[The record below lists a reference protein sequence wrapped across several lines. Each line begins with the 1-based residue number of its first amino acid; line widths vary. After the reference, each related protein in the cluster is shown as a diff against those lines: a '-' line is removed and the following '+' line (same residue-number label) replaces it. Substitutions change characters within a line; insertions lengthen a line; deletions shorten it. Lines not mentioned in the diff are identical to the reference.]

1 MRRILVIIIVLL
13 ISFSTVGAQ
22 DGEETL
28 RVFWMKGPS
37 DSEAALEL
45 VQRFADEF
53 EDSHPNVTVDLELVD
68 WGEGRQRIH
77 DAVEAG
83 NPPDIAVVG
92 ARWVPEF
99 VASGYI
105 EPLDRY
111 ITRNFRRQF
120 VPAIINEGAVYQGR
134 TFGLPVATSTRALY
148 YNRDIFEQA
157 GIESPPETW
166 DELLAT
172 GQAINA
178 LEDEVYGFG
187 LQAGDG
193 LETNTYFYYFVWGNG
208 GNLYNTSNTASALD
222 ELAAVEALA
231 FMQRLV
237 EEDATQPN
245 VLDYDRRRL
254 LEEDFEAGSLAMMI
268 SGPWEAGRLRR
279 DHPDI
284 DFGVAPL
291 PYNTTQ
297 ATFGVIDTLVMFR
310 TARNKELAWEYL
322 EFLYDDD
329 RRFEYVSEF
338 GVLPS
343 LQAVAERPELQED
356 PIIAV
361 FLQLLPD
368 ARFEPLHTE
377 SEAIAQT
384 VIQAVM
390 EVHEG
395 RAVPQEALD
404 EAARQINDLLQTSSA
419 GW

>member
-1 MRRILVIIIVLL
+1 MRLILIALIVL
-13 ISFSTVGAQ
+13 TVGMAAYAQ
-22 DGEETL
+22 DEDETL

-37 DSEAALEL
+37 DSEAALAL
-45 VQRFADEF
+45 VQRFAQDF
-53 EDSHPNVTVDLELVD
+53 EDTHPGVEVELELVD
-68 WGEGRQRIH
+68 WGEGRERIH
-77 DAVEAG
+77 NAVATGE
-83 NPPDIAVVG
+83 PPDIAVVG

-99 VASGYI
+99 VAEGYI

-111 ITRNFRRQF
+111 ITRSFRRRF

-148 YNRDIFEQA
+148 YNLDIFEQA
-157 GIESPPETW
+157 GIDEPPTTW
-166 DELLAT
+166 EALLAA
-172 GQAINA
+172 GQQINA
-178 LEDEVYGFG
+178 MEENVYGFG
-187 LQAGDG
+187 LQGGDG

-208 GNLYNTSNTASALD
+208 GNLYNTSNTASALN
-222 ELAAVEALA
+222 EPEAVEALE
-231 FMQRLV
+231 FMQRLI
-237 EEDATQPN
+237 EENATQPN

-254 LEEDFEAGSLAMMI
+254 LEEDFEAGTLAMMI

-284 DFGVAPL
+284 NFSVAPL
-291 PYNTTQ
+291 PYNTSP

-310 TARNKELAWEYL
+310 TARNKDLAWEYL
-322 EFLYDDD
+322 EFLYDEE

-356 PIIAV
+356 PIITV
-361 FLQLLPD
+361 FLQLLPA

-377 SEAIAQT
+377 SETIAQT
-384 VIQAVM
+384 VI
-390 EVHEG
+390 EG
-395 RAVPQEALD
+395 VRDVYQGRVAPQEALD
-404 EAARQINDLLQTSSA
+404 QAAAEINALLQTTSA